1 MTLETILCTFVAQ
14 YNYKKVQMIK
24 EKFGKNIKL
33 YRKLKGLT
41 QEHLA
46 EMISVNQRQLARIEA
61 GESFVTAETLEKLC
75 IKLEVSVKDIF
86 NFDYP
91 EKEAANYDEIK
102 CLNLLLNDLKKI
114 SLSEKKLEFVMIA
127 VKALE
132 NKSAMKE
139 LKTLIKGIELLQ

>member
-1 MTLETILCTFVAQ
+1 
-14 YNYKKVQMIK
+14 MIK

-75 IKLEVSVKDIF
+75 IHLNISVKDIF
-86 NFDYP
+86 NFDFP
-91 EKEAANYDEIK
+91 EKESEDYDEIK
-102 CLNLLLNDLKKI
+102 CLNLLLNDLKNIK
-114 SLSEKKLEFVMIA
+114 LCEKKLEFIRIA
-127 VKALE
+127 ATALN